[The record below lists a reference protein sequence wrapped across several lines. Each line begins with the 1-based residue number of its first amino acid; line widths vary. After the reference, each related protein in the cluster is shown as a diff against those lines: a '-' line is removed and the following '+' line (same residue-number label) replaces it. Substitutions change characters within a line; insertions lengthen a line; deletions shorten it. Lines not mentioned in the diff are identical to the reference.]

1 MCELRINQ
9 VHLEQGYLRV
19 SGKGDKERM
28 VPMHERCM
36 RVLRT
41 YLTQIRPTWEKQ
53 KSTRVFLNSRGN
65 VLTRQY
71 LSLIHIF
78 SIRQILPVL
87 AEQFADMEIVAL
99 VKPQFEAGRAKVGK
113 HGIVKNEKVH
123 IEVLQSMC
131 DYVKTLGLYV
141 HHLCASSVLG
151 RDGNKEF
158 VMHLKHT
165 QTHKVFPI
173 RDIVKNYTVKR

>member
-1 MCELRINQ
+1 
-9 VHLEQGYLRV
+9 
-19 SGKGDKERM
+19 M
-28 VPMHERCM
+28 VC
-36 RVLRT
+36 
-41 YLTQIRPTWEKQ
+41 
-53 KSTRVFLNSRGN
+53 
-65 VLTRQY
+65 
-71 LSLIHIF
+71 LI
-78 SIRQILPVL
+78 
-87 AEQFADMEIVAL
+87 
-99 VKPQFEAGRAKVGK
+99 KPQFEAGRAKVGK

>member
-1 MCELRINQ
+1 M
-9 VHLEQGYLRV
+9 
-19 SGKGDKERM
+19 
-28 VPMHERCM
+28 
-36 RVLRT
+36 
-41 YLTQIRPTWEKQ
+41 
-53 KSTRVFLNSRGN
+53 
-65 VLTRQY
+65 
-71 LSLIHIF
+71 
-78 SIRQILPVL
+78 
-87 AEQFADMEIVAL
+87 
-99 VKPQFEAGRAKVGK
+99 
-113 HGIVKNEKVH
+113 KNEKVH